1 MNMTNMHRE
10 SYQVALPVFEGPL
23 DLLLHLIE
31 REELDITQVS
41 LAQVTNQYLEHLAEI
56 SDRDPDKLADFLV
69 VAAKLLLI
77 KSRVLLPKPPSAAV
91 SEDEEDAG
99 EDLIRQLIEY
109 KKFKEVA
116 GWLQERDEKGL
127 YSFIRSAAPPPLE
140 RSVDLG
146 DITLDELLAAVR
158 EVLAVKPPSPS
169 VDDAVPPRIITIADQ
184 MGRIE
189 RATSGGRA
197 VSFQRLLDESTTRLE
212 VIVTLLA
219 LLEMVKQLRVAM
231 HQEHRFG
238 DIMIRAVPPRGP
250 AGSAEA
256 D

>member
-1 MNMTNMHRE
+1 MINTPEE
-10 SYQVALPVFEGPL
+10 SYKVALPVFEGPL

-56 SDRDPDKLADFLV
+56 SERDPDKLADFLV

-77 KSRVLLPKPPSAAV
+77 KSRVLLPKPPSAAL
-91 SEDEEDAG
+91 SEDEQDAG

-116 GWLQERDEKGL
+116 GWLQERDEQGL
-127 YSFIRSAAPPPLE
+127 YSFIRIAAPPPLE

-158 EVLAVKPPSPS
+158 EALAVEPPAPS
-169 VDDAVPPRIITIADQ
+169 VDKAVPPRIITIADQ
-184 MGRIE
+184 IGRIE
-189 RATSGGRA
+189 RATSGGRS
-197 VSFQRLLDESTTRLE
+197 VSFQRLLVESNGRLE
-212 VIVTLLA
+212 IIVTFLA

-231 HQEHRFG
+231 RQERPFG
-238 DIMIRAVPPRGP
+238 DIMISATPPEQSTGNVTP
-250 AGSAEA
+250 G
-256 D
+256 